1 VSIDIKPLS
10 YRPSAF
16 YFRKALNEAKTVSDA
31 QVIGHQVIRELEM
44 LKAWVREQGLI
55 PPRQFILSAE
65 AQEKKL
71 GDYVE
76 VIPFSSA
83 SLRKRKGSKAPK
95 E

>member
-1 VSIDIKPLS
+1 MSTENKPLS

-16 YFRKALNEAKTVSDA
+16 YFRKALNEAQTVSDA
-31 QVIGHQVIRELEM
+31 QVVGHQVVRELEM

-55 PPRQFILSAE
+55 PPRQFILSEE

-76 VIPFSSA
+76 IIPFSAA
-83 SLRKRKGSKAPK
+83 SSQKRKGSKAPK
-95 E
+95 D